1 MLAFVMVTDRRFCN
15 AYFNTTP
22 LLTCLQL
29 LWSHPLLWGSE
40 AIPLDSDGPSAL
52 RKVALKMIQHH
63 LKIQHTVL
71 GVFFA
76 VVELM
81 YLFLGPTLKK
91 KKKIRSMLIFI
102 CTTCTIF
109 YDYLKIFES
118 FLPLKLAWN
127 QGANIPWIAIVGFQ
141 NMSEFFSTCVLS
153 LLTAMILL
161 RLLRVLP

>member
-71 GVFFA
+71 GFFFA

-91 KKKIRSMLIFI
+91 KKKNQEYAYIYMHHMYNILWLSKDFWIFPSFKASMKSGGKHTLNCYSWFPEHVWV
-102 CTTCTIF
+102 F
-109 YDYLKIFES
+109 
-118 FLPLKLAWN
+118 
-127 QGANIPWIAIVGFQ
+127 
-141 NMSEFFSTCVLS
+141 
-153 LLTAMILL
+153 
-161 RLLRVLP
+161 